1 MEWFLTLHPVLQAG
15 LAGVG
20 TWLCTV
26 LGSGFVFFFK
36 SVNSKLL
43 ALMQGAAGGVMVAAS
58 FWSLL
63 APALEQQ
70 SRVESIFP
78 IWFPAAV
85 GFIAGG
91 IFLRLIDKFVPHLHY
106 SGDHGDTDPDTT
118 DLPKSWMLFLAVTIH
133 NIPEGMAIGVAFA
146 AAAAGIEGATLA
158 SALSLAIG
166 IGIQNIPEGSALS
179 LPLMAEGRDKLRA
192 FNLGQLSALVEPF
205 GAMIGA
211 ATVLAMQTILPY
223 ALSFAA
229 GAMIFVVVEELI
241 PESQTPGNTDIAT
254 MGFMIGFVIMM
265 ILDVALG

>member
-1 MEWFLTLHPVLQAG
+1 MEWFMQLNPIYQSGIAG
-15 LAGVG
+15 IG

-26 LGSGFVFFFK
+26 FGASFVFLVK
-36 SVNSKLL
+36 KVDNKIL
-43 ALMQGAAGGVMVAAS
+43 AMMQGLAGGIMVAAS

-70 SRVESIFP
+70 ASVGSKIPE
-78 IWFPAAV
+78 WFPAAV
-85 GFIAGG
+85 GFLIGG

-106 SGDHGDTDPDTT
+106 AEDHGDTDISETKLSTT
-118 DLPKSWMLFLAVTIH
+118 WMLFLAITIH

-146 AAAAGIEGATLA
+146 AADIGIGGATLA
-158 SALSLAIG
+158 SAITLAIG

-179 LPLMAEGRDKLRA
+179 LPLMGEGKGKGYA
-192 FNLGQLSALVEPF
+192 FNLGQMSALVEPF

-211 ATVLAMQTILPY
+211 ATVLAMQTLLPY

-241 PESQTPGNTDIAT
+241 PESQTEGNTDIAT
-254 MGFMIGFVIMM
+254 MSFMVGFVIMM